1 MFGREFLLIKK
12 EKNPEFASLGNF
24 GCPLFYGQL
33 IEDPSF
39 LGHPV
44 VQKIPRKHSIT
55 YHDEDTE
62 VEKSIES
69 TGDTDKQ
76 HEGS

>member
-39 LGHPV
+39 FG
-44 VQKIPRKHSIT
+44 IPCSL
-55 YHDEDTE
+55 ED
-62 VEKSIES
+62 S
-69 TGDTDKQ
+69 GQAQ
-76 HEGS
+76 HYLS